1 MLTNGPEIA
10 IREIFITL
18 KVIYPKQED
27 LIQAVKNLS
36 FVKYMM
42 KKICYKSNSQ
52 ELGRKQGFL
61 QIMKVIIDVMEIDN
75 LIEYN
80 ELIFKSA
87 LQILATVPFSA
98 GSKHLQRDVYKMLL
112 PYLVKSKFMKFY
124 DGVRRQTVKLIIE
137 KLQDLN
143 SDSKEICKIML
154 RKLIKKEEVD
164 SYWSGFEDT
173 ILAPFDLYQIYET
186 WGLTQLVQSGYQ
198 SIEKLISELEIKWY
212 LF

>member
-164 SYWSGFEDT
+164 SY
-173 ILAPFDLYQIYET
+173 
-186 WGLTQLVQSGYQ
+186 
-198 SIEKLISELEIKWY
+198 
-212 LF
+212 